1 MSIVLGA
8 IADDFTGATDLA
20 GTWVKEGVKTV
31 QTVGVP
37 GGGTDI
43 GDAEAVVVA
52 LKSRTAPVGEAV
64 SRSLEALH
72 WLREADARQVVFKYC
87 STFDS
92 TQTGNIGPVADAL
105 ADALGA
111 EFAFVCPAFP
121 TNGRTIYRGYLYVGD
136 MLLSESPMKD
146 HPLTPMR
153 DSSLIRLMA
162 AQSRNRVGLVSL
174 QDVNAGAGRI
184 RSRIATLKAEGVR
197 YGVVDAVA
205 DADLRSIGEAAADHR
220 LVTGGS
226 GIGMGLPGNF
236 RTSGLLSAGS
246 APALPDAAGREVV
259 LAGSCSAATRA
270 QIAAVQGHWPARK
283 LDPDGLAAGPGEVED
298 AIAWVLD
305 RPAGVPILVY
315 ASAGPEE
322 VLAVQARYGVERAG
336 HMFESAFE
344 RIAAALADN
353 GFSRIVV
360 AGGETA
366 GAVVSALG
374 VKALRIGP
382 EIAPGVPWTEAVGGG
397 PLALALKS
405 GNFGS
410 QTFFPDAFGM
420 LP

>member
-37 GGGTDI
+37 RAGADI

-52 LKSRTAPVGEAV
+52 LKSRTAPADEAV
-64 SRSLEALH
+64 SRSLEALR
-72 WLREADARQVVFKYC
+72 WLREAGARQIVFKYC

-92 TQTGNIGPVADAL
+92 TEKGNIGPVADAL
-105 ADALGA
+105 SDGLGA
-111 EFAFVCPAFP
+111 DFALVCPAFP

-136 MLLSESPMKD
+136 VLLAESPMKD
-146 HPLTPMR
+146 HPLTPML
-153 DSSLIRLMA
+153 DSSLVRLMA
-162 AQSRNRVGLVSL
+162 AQSRGRVGLVPL
-174 QDVNAGAGRI
+174 QDVNAGVEPI
-184 RSRIATLKAEGVR
+184 RSRVAALKADGVR
-197 YGVVDAVA
+197 YGVIDAVA
-205 DADLRSIGEAAADHR
+205 DADLRTIGEAAADHR

-226 GIGMGLPGNF
+226 GIGMGLPENF
-236 RTSGLLSAGS
+236 RKSGLLSGAS
-246 APALPDAAGREVV
+246 APALPEAAGRELV

-270 QIAAVQGHWPARK
+270 QIAAVEHIWPARK

-298 AIAWVLD
+298 AIEWALG
-305 RPAGVPILVY
+305 RPADAPILVY

-322 VLAVQARYGVERAG
+322 VSAVQARYGVERAG
-336 HMFESAFE
+336 RLFEAAFE
-344 RIAAALADN
+344 RIAAALADG

-366 GAVVSALG
+366 GAVVSSLG
-374 VKALRIGP
+374 VTALRIGP
-382 EIAPGVPWTEAVGGG
+382 EIAPGVPWTEAVGGR

-410 QTFFPDAFGM
+410 ESFFADAFGM

>member
-1 MSIVLGA
+1 M
-8 IADDFTGATDLA
+8 
-20 GTWVKEGVKTV
+20 

-37 GGGTDI
+37 GTGADI

-52 LKSRTAPVGEAV
+52 LKSRTAPVDEAV
-64 SRSLEALH
+64 ESSLEALR
-72 WLREADARQVVFKYC
+72 WLREAGARQIVFKYC

-92 TQTGNIGPVADAL
+92 TEKGNIGPVADAL
-105 ADALGA
+105 ADALDA
-111 EFAFVCPAFP
+111 DFALVCPAFP

-162 AQSRNRVGLVSL
+162 AQSQGRVGLVPL
-174 QDVNAGAGRI
+174 QDVSAGVVAI
-184 RSRIATLKAEGVR
+184 RSRIAALKADGVR

-205 DADLRSIGEAAADHR
+205 DADLRRVGEAAADHR

-226 GIGMGLPGNF
+226 GIGMGLPENF
-236 RTSGLLSAGS
+236 RRSGLLSAGS
-246 APALPDAAGREVV
+246 APVLPEAAGREVV

-270 QIAAVQGHWPARK
+270 QIAAVEGLWPARK
-283 LDPDGLAAGPGEVED
+283 IDPDGLAAGPGEVED
-298 AIAWVLD
+298 AIAWALT
-305 RPAGVPILVY
+305 RPTGKPVLVY

-322 VLAVQARYGVERAG
+322 VSAVQARYGVEGAG
-336 HMFESAFE
+336 RMFESAFE
-344 RIAAALADN
+344 RIAGALADN

-360 AGGETA
+360 AGGETS

-374 VKALRIGP
+374 AAALRIGP
-382 EIAPGVPWTEAVGGG
+382 EIAPGVPWTEAVGGR

-405 GNFGS
+405 GNFGAE
-410 QTFFPDAFGM
+410 TFFADAFGM